1 MAQRDA
7 FTKRR
12 KVIDRAALSH
22 ALSELAEQHAPDSTA
37 LRAEVLQQL
46 KAALA
51 AGRAEVHRRFEAGAS
66 GNLVLVANCYLL
78 DQLIRALY
86 DFTTGVV
93 FRATNPTASERIGL
107 VAIGGYGRGE
117 LAPQSDIDLLFLLPY
132 KQTPWGE
139 QVVEFILYMLWDLRL
154 KVGHAT
160 RTVNECIRLSHSD
173 MTIRT
178 TLLEA
183 RYLWGDE
190 ALFQELKTRFDR
202 EVVADTGPDFIDAKL
217 AERNERHQRMGDSR
231 YLLEPNVKDGKGG
244 LRDLHTLFWIAKYLY
259 RVDDVAQLIEQGVF
273 TKAEYRLFAKA
284 ETFLR
289 TVRCQLHYLANRPEE
304 RLTFDVQPE
313 LAAHLGYRDHAGATG
328 VERFMKHYFLVAKD
342 VGDLTRIFCA
352 ALEDQHKRQPR
363 FRLPRFGLRKREID
377 GFLVE
382 GDRIGLLHEDDFRRD
397 PVKLIR
403 LFHVAHEND
412 LDIHPQALRLITR
425 NLRLINDELRRDEE
439 ANRLCL
445 EIFTSQKNPETSL
458 RRMNEAGVFGRFIP
472 DFGRVVGQMQHDMYH
487 VYTVDEHTIR
497 AMGILARIEDGS
509 LSADHPLSSEVIGKI
524 KLRRVL
530 YVALLLHDIAK
541 GRGGNHSVLGA
552 EVAEQLCPR
561 LGMDPA
567 ETETVAWLVRWH
579 LAMANTAFKRDLDD
593 PKSVSDFV
601 EVVQSPERLKL
612 LVVLTVCDI
621 RAVGPGIWNG
631 WKGQLLRDLYS
642 RAEEYMLGGQPVAN
656 QEERAAAVKDALR
669 GKLADWP
676 AAALEK
682 QLERGVP
689 AFWLSADLSDHEY
702 WARLMRAAD
711 EAGQDIAVDTRV
723 HPFESFTELTV
734 YTADHPGLFS
744 RLAGAITLGGASIAG
759 ARIFTT
765 TDGMALDVFSI
776 QDIDGRPISRPESIA
791 RLRRSIDRILSGE
804 LLLSVA
810 LGERRGRLPGRAS
823 VFTVQPAVIIDNDAS
838 RTHTVIEVNGRDR
851 PALLHDLTL
860 AFYELSLTI
869 ANARIATY
877 GERAVDVFYV
887 KDLFGLKVTSAPR
900 LETIRRRLLS
910 ALAEPD
916 EAAAAPDADPDAP
929 TDSADNVATA

>member
-1 MAQRDA
+1 MTSGDA
-7 FTKRR
+7 FTDRR
-12 KVIDRAALSH
+12 KVIDRAAVSQ
-22 ALSELAEQHAPDSTA
+22 ALIDMSEDNAPDSPA
-37 LRAEVLQQL
+37 LRAAVLQLL
-46 KAALA
+46 KDTLA
-51 AGRAEVHRRFEAGAS
+51 AGHDEVQRRFEAGGS
-66 GNLVLVANCYLL
+66 GNMVLTAICYLL

-93 FRATNPTASERIGL
+93 FRAANPTASERIGL

-139 QVVEFILYMLWDLRL
+139 QVVEYMLYMLWDLRL

-160 RTVNECIRLSHSD
+160 RTVNECIRLSISD
-173 MTIRT
+173 LSIRT

-190 ALFQELKTRFDR
+190 ALFKEMKARFRD
-202 EVVADTGPDFIDAKL
+202 EVVANTGPDFVEAKL
-217 AERNERHQRMGDSR
+217 AERNERHQRVGDSR

-259 RVDDVAQLIEQGVF
+259 QVDDVAELVGRGVF
-273 TKAEYRLFAKA
+273 TEEEYRLFTKA

-289 TVRCQLHYLANRPEE
+289 TVRCQLHYLAKRPEE

-313 LAAHLGYRDHAGATG
+313 IANKLGYTDHAGTSG

-363 FRLPRFGLRKREID
+363 FRLPRFGLRKQEVD

-382 GDRIGLLHEDDFRRD
+382 GDRINLLHDDDFLRD

-403 LFHVAHEND
+403 LFHVAHEKE

-425 NLRLINDELRRDEE
+425 NLRLIDHDLRENTE
-439 ANRLCL
+439 ANRLFL
-445 EIFTSQKNPETSL
+445 EMISAKRNPETTL
-458 RRMNEAGVFGRFIP
+458 RRMNEAGVFGRFVP
-472 DFGRVVGQMQHDMYH
+472 DFGRVVAQMQHDMYH

-497 AMGILARIEDGS
+497 AMGILARIEAGE
-509 LSADHPLSSEVIGKI
+509 LEEDHPLSSEVIGKV

-541 GRGGNHSVLGA
+541 GRGGDHSVLGA
-552 EVAEQLCPR
+552 EVAEELCPR
-561 LGMDPA
+561 LGMDGA

-579 LAMANTAFKRDLDD
+579 LAMSNTAFKRDLDD
-593 PKSVSDFV
+593 PKSISDFV
-601 EVVQSPERLKL
+601 ELVQSPERLRL

-631 WKGQLLRDLYS
+631 WKGQLLRTLYN
-642 RAEEYMLGGQPVAN
+642 RAEEYMLGGQPLAN
-656 QEERAAAVKDALR
+656 REERAKAVKDDLTEKLR
-669 GKLADWP
+669 DWP
-676 AAALEK
+676 AEAIERHLG
-682 QLERGVP
+682 RGVA
-689 AFWLSADLSDHEY
+689 AFWLSAELSDHEY
-702 WARLMRAAD
+702 WARMMRAAD
-711 EAGQDIAVDTRV
+711 DAGQSINIDIRV
-723 HPFESFTELTV
+723 RPFESFTEMAV

-744 RLAGAITLGGASIAG
+744 RLAGAISVAGATIAG

-776 QDIDGRPISRPESIA
+776 QDLEGNPIDRPENIA
-791 RLRRSIDRILSGE
+791 RLRLVIGKILSGE
-804 LLLSVA
+804 QHLSVV
-810 LGERRGRLPGRAS
+810 LSERRSHLPGRAS
-823 VFTVQPAVIIDNDAS
+823 VFTVQPAVIIDNEAS
-838 RTHTVIEVNGRDR
+838 RAHTVIEVNGRDR
-851 PALLHDLTL
+851 PALLHDLTK
-860 AFYELSLTI
+860 AFYGLSLTI

-887 KDLFGLKVTSAPR
+887 KDLFGLKITAPTR
-900 LETIRRRLLS
+900 LATIRQRLLE
-910 ALAEPD
+910 ALV
-916 EAAAAPDADPDAP
+916 DPDHP
-929 TDSADNVATA
+929 TEETEHEDNAATA

>member
-1 MAQRDA
+1 MAKGDA

-22 ALSELAEQHAPDSTA
+22 ALSELAEAHAPDSA
-37 LRAEVLQQL
+37 VLRDEVLQQL

-51 AGRAEVHRRFEAGAS
+51 AGRAEVRHRFEAGAS

-93 FRATNPTASERIGL
+93 FRAANPTASERLGL
-107 VAIGGYGRGE
+107 VAVGGYGRGE
-117 LAPQSDIDLLFLLPY
+117 LAPHSDIDLLLLLPY

-160 RTVNECIRLSHSD
+160 RTVNDCIRLSKSD

-190 ALFQELKTRFDR
+190 ALFQELKARFDK
-202 EVVADTGPDFIDAKL
+202 EVVTDTGPDFIEAKL
-217 AERNERHQRMGDSR
+217 AERNERHQRVGDSR

-244 LRDLHTLFWIAKYLY
+244 LRDLHALFWIAKYLY
-259 RVDDVAQLIEQGVF
+259 RVDDVAQLVEQGVF
-273 TKAEYRLFAKA
+273 TKKEYRLFAKA

-289 TVRCQLHYLANRPEE
+289 TIRCQLHYLANRPEE

-313 LAAHLGYRDHAGATG
+313 LAVHLGYTDHAGATG

-352 ALEDQHKRQPR
+352 ALEDQHRRQPR
-363 FRLPRFGLRKREID
+363 FRLPRFGLDKREVE

-382 GDRIGLLHEDDFRRD
+382 GGRISLLHEDDFRRD

-425 NLRLINDELRRDEE
+425 NLRLIDDNLRRNEE

-445 EIFTSQKNPETSL
+445 EIFTSRQNPETAL
-458 RRMNEAGVFGRFIP
+458 RRMNEAGVFGRFVP
-472 DFGRVVGQMQHDMYH
+472 DFGRVVAQMQHDMYH

-524 KLRRVL
+524 KMRRVL

-541 GRGGNHSVLGA
+541 GRGGDHSLLGA

-579 LAMANTAFKRDLDD
+579 LAMAHTAFKRDLDD
-593 PKSVSDFV
+593 PKSISDFV
-601 EVVQSPERLKL
+601 ELVQSPERLKL

-642 RAEEYMLGGQPVAN
+642 RAEEYMLGGQPLEN
-656 QEERAAAVKDALR
+656 RDERAAAVKEALR
-669 GKLADWP
+669 EKLADWP
-676 AAALEK
+676 AAALER
-682 QLERGVP
+682 QLDRGVA

-702 WARLMRAAD
+702 WARLMRTAD
-711 EAGQDIAVDTRV
+711 QAGQTITVDTRV
-723 HPFESFTELTV
+723 HPFESFTQLTV

-744 RLAGAITLGGASIAG
+744 RLAGAITLSGASIAG

-776 QDIDGRPISRPESIA
+776 QDMDGQPISRPESIA
-791 RLRRSIDRILSGE
+791 RLRKTIDEILSGKRH
-804 LLLSVA
+804 LSVA
-810 LGERRGRLPGRAS
+810 LGERRGRLPDRAS
-823 VFTVQPAVIIDNDAS
+823 VFTVQPTVIINNDAS
-838 RTHTVIEVNGRDR
+838 RTHTVIEASGRDR
-851 PALLHDLTL
+851 PALLHDLTEV
-860 AFYELSLTI
+860 FYGLSLTI

-887 KDLFGLKVTSAPR
+887 KDLFGLKVTSATR
-900 LETIRRRLLS
+900 LETIRQRLLP
-910 ALAEPD
+910 ALAAPEEP
-916 EAAAAPDADPDAP
+916 APASDAQN
-929 TDSADNVATA
+929 NVATA

>member
-1 MAQRDA
+1 MAKGDA

-12 KVIDRAALSH
+12 EVIDRAALSD
-22 ALSELAEQHAPDSTA
+22 ALAELAEEHAPDSPA
-37 LRAEVLQQL
+37 LRSEVLQLL
-46 KAALA
+46 KDALS
-51 AGRAEVHRRFEAGAS
+51 AGHGEVRRRFEAGAS
-66 GNLVLVANCYLL
+66 GNLALVANCYLL
-78 DQLIRALY
+78 DQLIRVLY
-86 DFTTGVV
+86 DFTTGVI
-93 FRATNPTASERIGL
+93 FRASNPTASERIGL

-139 QVVEFILYMLWDLRL
+139 QVVEFMLYILWDLRL

-160 RTVNECIRLSHSD
+160 RTVDDCIRLSHSD

-190 ALFQELKTRFDR
+190 DLFREMKTRFDR
-202 EVVADTGPDFIDAKL
+202 EVVADSGPDFVEAKL
-217 AERNERHQRMGDSR
+217 AERDERHQRVGDSR

-259 RVDDVAQLIEQGVF
+259 RVDDVAQLVEQDVF

-289 TVRCQLHYLANRPEE
+289 TVRCLLHYLTNRPEE
-304 RLTFDVQPE
+304 RLTFDIQPE
-313 LAAHLGYRDHAGATG
+313 LATHLGYTDHAGTTG

-342 VGDLTRIFCA
+342 VGDLTRIFCG
-352 ALEDQHKRQPR
+352 ALEDQHRRQPR
-363 FRLPRFGLRKREID
+363 FRLPRFGLRKRELD
-377 GFLVE
+377 GFQVE
-382 GDRIGLLHEDDFRRD
+382 GDRINLLDEEDFRRD

-425 NLRLINDELRRDEE
+425 NLRLINGKLRRDVE

-445 EIFTSQKNPETSL
+445 EIFTSRKNPEIIL

-472 DFGRVVGQMQHDMYH
+472 DFGRVVAQMQHDMYH

-509 LSADHPLSSEVIGKI
+509 LSEDHPLSSEVIGKV

-541 GRGGNHSVLGA
+541 GRGGDHSVLGA

-593 PKSVSDFV
+593 PKSISDFV
-601 EVVQSPERLKL
+601 ELVQSPERLKL

-631 WKGQLLRDLYS
+631 WKGQLLRNLYS
-642 RAEEYMLGGQPVAN
+642 RAEEFMLGGQSLAN
-656 QEERAAAVKDALR
+656 REDRAEGVKDALR
-669 GKLADWP
+669 EILTDWP
-676 AAALEK
+676 AEALEH
-682 QLERGVP
+682 QLNRGAA
-689 AFWLSADLSDHEY
+689 AFWLSAELSDHEY

-711 EAGQDIAVDTRV
+711 EAGDAITVDVRV
-723 HPFESFTELTV
+723 HPFESVTEVTV

-744 RLAGAITLGGASIAG
+744 RLAGAITVTGASIAG

-776 QDIDGRPISRPESIA
+776 QDMDGQPISRPESIT
-791 RLRRSIDRILSGE
+791 RLRQTIDRILSGE

-810 LGERRGRLPGRAS
+810 LAERRSHLPGRVS
-823 VFTVQPAVIIDNDAS
+823 VFTVQPTVIIDNDAS
-838 RTHTVIEVNGRDR
+838 RTHTVIEVTGRDR
-851 PALLHDLTL
+851 PALLHDLTK
-860 AFYELSLTI
+860 AFYSLSLTI

-887 KDLFGLKVTSAPR
+887 KDLFGLKVRSETR
-900 LETIRRRLLS
+900 LETIRQRLLS

-916 EAAAAPDADPDAP
+916 EQEAAA
-929 TDSADNVATA
+929 DSGQTAATA

>member
-1 MAQRDA
+1 MAKGDA

-12 KVIDRAALSH
+12 EVIDRAALSH
-22 ALSELAEQHAPDSTA
+22 ALSELAEAHAPDSPA
-37 LRAEVLQQL
+37 LRSAVLQQL
-46 KAALA
+46 KDALTH
-51 AGRAEVHRRFEAGAS
+51 GRGEVRRRFEAGAS
-66 GNLVLVANCYLL
+66 GNMVLVANCFLM
-78 DQLIRALY
+78 DQVIRCLY

-139 QVVEFILYMLWDLRL
+139 QVVEFILYMLWDLSL

-160 RTVNECIRLSHSD
+160 RTVDDCIRLSRSD

-190 ALFQELKTRFDR
+190 DLFQDMKTRFDK
-202 EVVADTGPDFIDAKL
+202 EVVADTGPDFVDAKL

-231 YLLEPNVKDGKGG
+231 YLLEPNVKDGTGG

-273 TKAEYRLFAKA
+273 TKEEHRLFTKA

-313 LAAHLGYRDHAGATG
+313 LAAHLAYTDHAGASG

-363 FRLPRFGLRKREID
+363 FRLPRFGLRKREVD

-382 GDRIGLLHEDDFRRD
+382 GDRISLLHEDDFRAD

-403 LFHVAHEND
+403 LFHVAHEKD

-425 NLRLINDELRRDEE
+425 NLRLINGKLRANAE

-445 EIFTSQKNPETSL
+445 EILNSKTNPETTL
-458 RRMNEAGVFGRFIP
+458 RRMNEAGVLGRFIP
-472 DFGRVVGQMQHDMYH
+472 DFGRVVAQMQHDMYH

-497 AMGILARIEDGS
+497 ALGILARIEDGS
-509 LSADHPLSSEVIGKI
+509 LSADHPLSSEVIGKV
-524 KLRRVL
+524 KMRRVL

-541 GRGGNHSVLGA
+541 GRGGDHSVLGA

-579 LAMANTAFKRDLDD
+579 LAMAHTAFKRDLDD
-593 PKSVSDFV
+593 PKSISDFV
-601 EVVQSPERLKL
+601 DLVQSPERLKL

-642 RAEEYMLGGQPVAN
+642 RAEEYMLGGQPLAN
-656 QEERAAAVKDALR
+656 REVRAEAVKDALR
-669 GKLADWP
+669 EKLQDWP
-676 AAALEK
+676 AEAVER
-682 QLERGVP
+682 QLDRGVA
-689 AFWLSADLSDHEY
+689 AFWLSAELSDHEH
-702 WARLMRAAD
+702 WARLMRTAD
-711 EAGQDIAVDTRV
+711 EAGQAITVDTRV
-723 HPFESFTELTV
+723 HPFESITELTV
-734 YTADHPGLFS
+734 YTADHPGVFS
-744 RLAGAITLGGASIAG
+744 RLAGAITISGASIAG

-776 QDIDGRPISRPESIA
+776 QDMEGRPISRPESIA
-791 RLRRSIDRILSGE
+791 RLRRNIDKILSGKV
-804 LLLSVA
+804 LLSVA
-810 LGERRGRLPGRAS
+810 LGERRSRLPGRAS
-823 VFTVQPAVIIDNDAS
+823 VFTVQPTVIIDNDAS
-838 RTHTVIEVNGRDR
+838 RTHTVIEVSGRDR
-851 PALLHDLTL
+851 PALLHDLTK
-860 AFYELSLTI
+860 AFYGLSLTI

-887 KDLFGLKVTSAPR
+887 KDLFGLKITSSTR
-900 LETIRRRLLS
+900 LETIRLALLS
-910 ALAEPD
+910 ALAQAD
-916 EAAAAPDADPDAP
+916 EQGATPENDKNA
-929 TDSADNVATA
+929 ATA

>member
-1 MAQRDA
+1 MTSGDA
-7 FTKRR
+7 FTDRR
-12 KVIDRAALSH
+12 KVIDRAELSQALSD
-22 ALSELAEQHAPDSTA
+22 LGEDYAPDSPAMRTA
-37 LRAEVLQQL
+37 VLQLL
-46 KAALA
+46 KDALS
-51 AGRAEVHRRFEAGAS
+51 AGHDEVQRRFDASGS
-66 GNLVLVANCYLL
+66 GNLVVTANCYLM

-93 FRATNPTASERIGL
+93 FNAANPTDSERIGL

-139 QVVEFILYMLWDLRL
+139 QVIEYMLYMLWDLRL

-160 RTVNECIRLSHSD
+160 RTVNECIRLSLSD
-173 MTIRT
+173 LTIRT
-178 TLLEA
+178 TLLEG

-190 ALFQELKTRFDR
+190 DLFKEMKVRFNE
-202 EVVADTGPDFIDAKL
+202 EVVADTGPDFVEAKL

-259 RVDDVAQLIEQGVF
+259 QVDDVAELVGRGVL
-273 TKAEYRLFAKA
+273 TEAEYRLFTKA

-289 TVRCQLHYLANRPEE
+289 KVRCQLHYLAKRPEE

-313 LAAHLGYRDHAGATG
+313 LAARLGYTDHTGSSG

-352 ALEDQHKRQPR
+352 ALEEQHKRQPR
-363 FRLPRFGLRKREID
+363 FRLPRFGLRRREID

-382 GDRIGLLHEDDFRRD
+382 GDRINLLDDDDFRRD
-397 PVKLIR
+397 PLKLIR
-403 LFHVAHEND
+403 LFHVAHEKE

-425 NLRLINDELRRDEE
+425 NLRLIDNDLRDNAE
-439 ANRLCL
+439 ANRLFL
-445 EIFTSQKNPETSL
+445 EIISSTRNPETTL
-458 RRMNEAGVFGRFIP
+458 RRMNEAGVFGRFVP
-472 DFGRVVGQMQHDMYH
+472 DFGRVVAQMQHDMYH

-497 AMGILARIEDGS
+497 AMGILARIEAGELED
-509 LSADHPLSSEVIGKI
+509 DHPLSSEVIGKV

-541 GRGGNHSVLGA
+541 GRGGDHSVLGA
-552 EVAEQLCPR
+552 EVAEALCPR
-561 LGMDPA
+561 LGMDAA

-579 LAMANTAFKRDLDD
+579 LGMAHTAFKRDLDD
-593 PKSVSDFV
+593 PKSISDFV
-601 EVVQSPERLKL
+601 ELVQSPERLKL

-631 WKGQLLRDLYS
+631 WKGQLLRLLYN
-642 RAEEYMLGGQPVAN
+642 RAEEYMLGGQPLAN
-656 QEERAAAVKDALR
+656 REERAEGVREALREKLQDWPEAAVER
-669 GKLADWP
+669 HLA
-676 AAALEK
+676 
-682 QLERGVP
+682 RGVA
-689 AFWLSADLSDHEY
+689 AFWLSAELSDHEY
-702 WARLMRAAD
+702 WARIMRAAD
-711 EAGQDIAVDTRV
+711 EADQGIAIDVRV
-723 HPFESFTELTV
+723 HPFESFTELAV

-744 RLAGAITLGGASIAG
+744 RLAGAISVSGATIAG

-776 QDIDGRPISRPESIA
+776 QDMDGNPIERPESIA
-791 RLRRSIDRILSGE
+791 RLRRVIGKILSGE
-804 LLLSVA
+804 QHLSVA
-810 LGERRGRLPGRAS
+810 LGERRSHLPGRAS
-823 VFTVQPAVIIDNDAS
+823 VFTVQPAVIIDNEAS
-838 RTHTVIEVNGRDR
+838 RAHTVIEVNGRDR
-851 PALLHDLTL
+851 PALLHDLTK
-860 AFYELSLTI
+860 AFYSLSLTI

-887 KDLFGLKVTSAPR
+887 KDLFGLKITAPTR
-900 LETIRRRLLS
+900 LETIRLRLLD
-910 ALAEPD
+910 AL
-916 EAAAAPDADPDAP
+916 ADPDQP
-929 TDSADNVATA
+929 TEETEQPDKAVTA

>member
-1 MAQRDA
+1 MTTGDA

-12 KVIDRAALSH
+12 QVIDRAALSH
-22 ALSELAEQHAPDSTA
+22 ALSELAENYAPGSPE
-37 LRAEVLQQL
+37 LRNEVLQRL
-46 KAALA
+46 KDALA
-51 AGRAEVHRRFEAGAS
+51 AGRAEVRQRFEEGAS
-66 GNLVLVANCYLL
+66 GNLVVKANCYLL

-117 LAPQSDIDLLFLLPY
+117 LAPHSDIDLLFLLPY

-139 QVVEFILYMLWDLRL
+139 QVVEFILYMLWDLSL

-160 RTVNECIRLSHSD
+160 RTVDDCIRQSLAD

-183 RYLWGDE
+183 RYLWGDQD
-190 ALFQELKTRFDR
+190 LFEELKARFDG

-217 AERNERHQRMGDSR
+217 TERDERHQRVGDSR

-259 RVDDVAQLIEQGVF
+259 RVDDVAELVAKGVF
-273 TKAEYRLFAKA
+273 TKKEYRLFAKA
-284 ETFLR
+284 EDFLR

-304 RLTFDVQPE
+304 RLTFDVQPL
-313 LAAHLGYRDHAGATG
+313 LAEHLGYTDHAGTTG

-352 ALEDQHKRQPR
+352 TLEEQHKRQPR
-363 FRLPRFGLRKREID
+363 FRLPRFGLRKREVA
-377 GFLVE
+377 GFQVE
-382 GDRIGLLHEDDFRRD
+382 GDRINLLHEDDFRDD

-425 NLRLINDELRRDEE
+425 NLRLIKGKLRRDPE

-445 EIFTSQKNPETSL
+445 EILASKKNPETTL
-458 RRMNEAGVFGRFIP
+458 RRMNEAGVLGRFIP
-472 DFGRVVGQMQHDMYH
+472 DFGRVVAQMQHDMYH

-497 AMGILARIEDGS
+497 ALGILARIEDGS
-509 LSADHPLSSEVIGKI
+509 LREDHPLSSEVIGKI

-541 GRGGNHSVLGA
+541 GRGGDHSVLGA
-552 EVAEQLCPR
+552 EVAEKLCPR
-561 LGMDPA
+561 LGMDAA

-579 LAMANTAFKRDLDD
+579 LAMAHTAFKRDLDD
-593 PKSVSDFV
+593 PKSISDFV
-601 EVVQSPERLKL
+601 ELVQSPERLKL

-642 RAEEYMLGGQPVAN
+642 RAEQYMLGGQPLEN
-656 QEERAAAVKDALR
+656 REERAEVVKAALR
-669 GKLADWP
+669 ERLQDWP
-676 AAALEK
+676 PEALEHH
-682 QLERGVP
+682 LHRG
-689 AFWLSADLSDHEY
+689 AASFWLSAELSDHEY

-711 EAGQDIAVDTRV
+711 EKGEAITVDTRV

-744 RLAGAITLGGASIAG
+744 RLAGAITVSGASIAG

-765 TDGMALDVFSI
+765 TDGKALDVFSI
-776 QDIDGRPISRPESIA
+776 QDMDGRPISRPESIA
-791 RLRRSIDRILSGE
+791 RLRRTIDKILSGQM
-804 LLLSVA
+804 LLSVA
-810 LGERRGRLPGRAS
+810 LSQRRSHLPNRAS
-823 VFTVQPAVIIDNDAS
+823 VFTVQPTVIIDNDAS

-851 PALLHDLTL
+851 PALLHDLTQ
-860 AFYELSLTI
+860 AFYGLSLTI

-887 KDLFGLKVTSAPR
+887 KDLFGLKITSAAR
-900 LETIRRRLLS
+900 LETIRQRLLS

-916 EAAAAPDADPDAP
+916 EDAAA
-929 TDSADNVATA
+929 TDDGRAAATA

>member
-1 MAQRDA
+1 MAKGDA

-12 KVIDRAALSH
+12 GVIDRAALSH
-22 ALSELAEQHAPDSTA
+22 ALADLAEAHAPESPA
-37 LRAEVLQQL
+37 LRGAVLQQL
-46 KAALA
+46 KYALTD
-51 AGRAEVHRRFEAGAS
+51 GRAEVRRRFEAGAS
-66 GNLVLVANCYLL
+66 GNMVLVANCFLL
-78 DQLIRALY
+78 DQLIRSLY

-93 FRATNPTASERIGL
+93 FPATNPTASERIGL

-160 RTVNECIRLSHSD
+160 RTVDECIRLSRGD
-173 MTIRT
+173 ITIRT

-190 ALFQELKTRFDR
+190 DLFQDMKARFGR
-202 EVVADTGPDFIDAKL
+202 EVVVDTGPDFVDAKL
-217 AERNERHQRMGDSR
+217 VERDERHQRMGDSR

-259 RVDDVAQLIEQGVF
+259 RVNDVAQLVEQGVF
-273 TKAEYRLFAKA
+273 TKEEYRLFAKA

-289 TVRCQLHYLANRPEE
+289 TVRCELHYLANRPEE

-313 LAAHLGYRDHAGATG
+313 LAAHLGYTDHTGTSG

-352 ALEDQHKRQPR
+352 ALEDQHKRQRR
-363 FRLPRFGLRKREID
+363 FRLPRFGLRKLEVD

-382 GDRIGLLHEDDFRRD
+382 GDRIGLLPEDDFRGD

-403 LFHVAHEND
+403 LFHVAHEKD

-425 NLRLINDELRRDEE
+425 NLRLINGKLRANVE

-445 EIFTSQKNPETSL
+445 EILTSRKNPETTL

-472 DFGRVVGQMQHDMYH
+472 DFGRVVAQMQHDMYH

-509 LSADHPLSSEVIGKI
+509 LSADHPLSTKVIGKI
-524 KLRRVL
+524 KMRRVL

-541 GRGGNHSVLGA
+541 GRGGDHSVLGA

-561 LGMDPA
+561 LGMEPA

-579 LAMANTAFKRDLDD
+579 LAMAHTAFKRDLDD
-593 PKSVSDFV
+593 PKSISDFV
-601 EVVQSPERLKL
+601 DLVQSPERLKL

-642 RAEEYMLGGQPVAN
+642 RAEEYMLGGQPSVN
-656 QEERAAAVKDALR
+656 QEDRAAAVKDALR
-669 GKLADWP
+669 EKLQDWP
-676 AAALEK
+676 AEAVER
-682 QLERGVP
+682 QLGRGMA
-689 AFWLSADLSDHEY
+689 AFWLSAELSDHEY
-702 WARLMRAAD
+702 WARLMQKAD
-711 EAGQDIAVDTRV
+711 EAGQAITVDTRV
-723 HPFESFTELTV
+723 HPFESITELTV
-734 YTADHPGLFS
+734 YTADHPGVFS
-744 RLAGAITLGGASIAG
+744 RLAGAITVSGASIAG

-776 QDIDGRPISRPESIA
+776 QDTEGRPISRPESIA
-791 RLRRSIDRILSGE
+791 RLRRNIDKILSGK

-810 LGERRGRLPGRAS
+810 LGERRSHLPGRAS
-823 VFTVQPAVIIDNDAS
+823 VFTVQPTVIIDNDAS

-851 PALLHDLTL
+851 PALLHDLTK
-860 AFYELSLTI
+860 AFFGLSLTI

-887 KDLFGLKVTSAPR
+887 KDLFGLKITSPTR
-900 LETIRRRLLS
+900 LETIRLALYS
-910 ALAEPD
+910 ALN
-916 EAAAAPDADPDAP
+916 DPGEQTATP
-929 TDSADNVATA
+929 EIKKKTATA

>member
-1 MAQRDA
+1 MAKGDA
-7 FTKRR
+7 FTNRR

-22 ALSELAEQHAPDSTA
+22 ALSELAEEHAPDSLT
-37 LRAEVLQQL
+37 LRTEVLQQL
-46 KAALA
+46 KDALA
-51 AGRAEVHRRFEAGAS
+51 SGRTEVRRRFDTGGS
-66 GNLVLVANCYLL
+66 GNLVLEANCYLL

-86 DFTTGVV
+86 DFTTEVV
-93 FRATNPTASERIGL
+93 FRASNPTASERIGL

-139 QVVEFILYMLWDLRL
+139 QVVEFILYMLWDLSL

-160 RTVNECIRLSHSD
+160 RTVDECIRLSHSD
-173 MTIRT
+173 ITIRT
-178 TLLEA
+178 TLLEG

-190 ALFQELKTRFDR
+190 DLFQEMKLRFDK
-202 EVVADTGPDFIDAKL
+202 EVVADTGPDFVDAKL

-259 RVDDVAQLIEQGVF
+259 RVDNVAQLVEQGVF
-273 TKAEYRLFAKA
+273 TKEEYRLFAKA

-313 LAAHLGYRDHAGATG
+313 LATHLGYTDHAGTTG

-363 FRLPRFGLRKREID
+363 FRLPRFGLHKREIE

-382 GDRIGLLHEDDFRRD
+382 GGRINLLHEDDFRQD

-403 LFHVAHEND
+403 LFHVAHEKD

-425 NLRLINDELRRDEE
+425 NLRLINDKLRHNAE

-445 EIFTSQKNPETSL
+445 EIFTSRKNPETTL

-509 LSADHPLSSEVIGKI
+509 LRADHPLSSEVIGKI

-530 YVALLLHDIAK
+530 YMALLLHDIAK
-541 GRGGNHSVLGA
+541 GRGGDHSVLGA

-579 LAMANTAFKRDLDD
+579 LAMAHTSFKRDLDD
-593 PKSVSDFV
+593 PKSISDFV

-642 RAEEYMLGGQPVAN
+642 RAEEYMLGGQPLAN
-656 QEERAAAVKDALR
+656 RDERAAAVKDALR
-669 GKLADWP
+669 EKLADWP
-676 AAALEK
+676 AAALER
-682 QLERGVP
+682 QLDRGVS

-711 EAGQDIAVDTRV
+711 EAGQTITVDVRV

-744 RLAGAITLGGASIAG
+744 RLAGAISLSGASIAG

-776 QDIDGRPISRPESIA
+776 QDVDGQPISRPESIA
-791 RLRRSIDRILSGE
+791 RLRKTIDKILSGKQ
-804 LLLSVA
+804 LLSVA
-810 LGERRGRLPGRAS
+810 LGEKRSHLPGRTS
-823 VFTVQPAVIIDNDAS
+823 VFTVQPTVIIDNDAS

-851 PALLHDLTL
+851 PALLHDLTK
-860 AFYELSLTI
+860 AYYGLSLTI
-869 ANARIATY
+869 SNARIATY

-887 KDLFGLKVTSAPR
+887 KDLFGLKVTSASR
-900 LETIRRRLLS
+900 LETIRQRLLD
-910 ALAEPD
+910 ALAVPDEPD
-916 EAAAAPDADPDAP
+916 AAPDAAPDNDQN
-929 TDSADNVATA
+929 TATA